1 LKEENKMVTVYKQ
14 LGEEKIEELV
24 DRFYDY
30 VDKDSRMRFLFP
42 EDLTETRLKQKLFQ
56 IQFLGGPNLYNER
69 FGHPMLK
76 MRHMPF
82 KVTEE
87 ARDAWLDNMSKAMDD
102 VKLPNDIKEHI
113 YKRYEITANAMVNS
127 R

>member
-1 LKEENKMVTVYKQ
+1 MVTVYKQ
-14 LGEEKIEELV
+14 LGEETIEALV

-30 VDKDSRMRFLFP
+30 VDKDPRMRFLFP
-42 EDLTETRLKQKLFQ
+42 DDLTETRYKQKLFQ
-56 IQFLGGPNLYNER
+56 IQFLGGPNKYNET

-82 KVTEE
+82 PITIKE
-87 ARDAWLDNMSKAMDD
+87 RDAWLDNMSKAMNDLNIPD
-102 VKLPNDIKEHI
+102 DIKI
-113 YKRYEITANAMVNS
+113 QVLRRYEITANAMVNS

>member
-1 LKEENKMVTVYKQ
+1 MVTVYKQ

>member
-1 LKEENKMVTVYKQ
+1 MVTVYKQ

-42 EDLTETRLKQKLFQ
+42 EDLTETRHKQKLFQ

>member
-1 LKEENKMVTVYKQ
+1 
-14 LGEEKIEELV
+14 
-24 DRFYDY
+24 
-30 VDKDSRMRFLFP
+30 
-42 EDLTETRLKQKLFQ
+42 
-56 IQFLGGPNLYNER
+56 
-69 FGHPMLK
+69 MLK

>member
-1 LKEENKMVTVYKQ
+1 MVTVYKQ

-30 VDKDSRMRFLFP
+30 VDEDSRMRFLFP

>member
-1 LKEENKMVTVYKQ
+1 MVTVYKQ

-127 R
+127 RWFTFI